1 LLIIEGFD
9 KLLYQKCTLKA
20 VILILR

>member
-1 LLIIEGFD
+1 MRGIYIDNSQDE
-9 KLLYQKCTLKA
+9 TNERLKA